1 MPVLLAKFHP
11 VPCLGALAVVVGGG
25 FKALKR
31 PQITGKIHPN
41 YGYL

>member
-11 VPCLGALAVVVGGG
+11 VPCLGALAVVGGG

>member
-11 VPCLGALAVVVGGG
+11 VPCLGALAVVGG